1 MRLSL
6 YERLKPEH
14 KQKLANRYSNM
25 PHLHHEIVR
34 VLSYEEFFTEVKYG
48 IAFDVVST
56 CDLNF
61 FGDAFE
67 D

>member
-14 KQKLANRYSNM
+14 KQALANRYSKY
-25 PHLHHEIVR
+25 PHTHNSIVK
-34 VLSYEEFFTEVKYG
+34 VLSNEEFFTEVRYG
-48 IAFDVVST
+48 IAFDIVSI
-56 CDLNF
+56 CNLNF